1 MEYVAPTQE
10 KFRKGRTVMSREARS
25 TDDGHGRSPTTDGW
39 FVVHASEARWLKSER
54 FGVICN
60 FEGDV
65 PFSEI
70 GLNIHVIEKG
80 QPSCLYH
87 TENAQ
92 EDFFVLTGECLLLIE
107 GEERRLRAG
116 HFVHCPPWT
125 EHVFV
130 GTGDDPCAILMVGA
144 RPPDHQLLY
153 PVNQLAAGH
162 GASVGTETTSPR
174 EAYGSVPLFAES
186 TDPLWPL

>member
-1 MEYVAPTQE
+1 
-10 KFRKGRTVMSREARS
+10 MSNEARIS
-25 TDDGHGRSPTTDGW
+25 DDGHGCSQKTDGW
-39 FVVHASEARWLKSER
+39 FVVHAVEARWLSDKR

-65 PFSEI
+65 PFSQV
-70 GLNIHVIEKG
+70 GVNIHVIEPG

-107 GEERRLRAG
+107 GEDRRLRAG

-130 GTGDDPCAILMVGA
+130 GAGDGPCAILMIGA
-144 RPPDHQLLY
+144 RPPDKELLY
-153 PVNQLAAGH
+153 PVDELAAKH

-174 EAYGSVPLFAES
+174 EAYGSIPVFNES
-186 TDPLWPL
+186 SDPLWPL